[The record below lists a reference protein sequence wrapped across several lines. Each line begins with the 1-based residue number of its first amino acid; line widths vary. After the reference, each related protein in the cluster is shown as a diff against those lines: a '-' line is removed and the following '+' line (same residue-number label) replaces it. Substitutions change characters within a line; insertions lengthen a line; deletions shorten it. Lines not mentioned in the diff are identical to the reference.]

1 MESDDALVERSKID
15 PVAFGEI
22 YERYVDK
29 IFSYIFHRTGSRLD
43 AEDLTAHTFY
53 QALTNIQDYTDRGLP
68 LSAWLYRIAHN
79 AVANWHRDR
88 HRRPTVS
95 LDHLTESPQPKGNP
109 YQAAETWERE
119 QALLRAMR
127 KLHPD
132 RQLLLILKFTE
143 GLSNAQIGEIMDRSE
158 GAVKSLYHRT
168 LVALR
173 DHMEE
178 QGFG

>member
-1 MESDDALVERSKID
+1 MESDEALVELAKLD
-15 PVAFGEI
+15 PDAFGEL

-29 IFSYIFHRTGSRLD
+29 IYSYIFHRTGSRLD
-43 AEDLTAHTFY
+43 AEDLTAYTFY
-53 QALTNIQDYTDRGLP
+53 QALANIENYTNRGLP
-68 LSAWLYRIAHN
+68 LAAWLYRIAHN

-95 LDHLTESPQPKGNP
+95 LDHLTESPQPRANP
-109 YQAAETWERE
+109 YQAAERWEE
-119 QALLRAMR
+119 QQALLQAMR

-132 RQLLLILKFTE
+132 RQLLLVLKFTE

-168 LVALR
+168 LIALR
-173 DHMEE
+173 THMEE
-178 QGFG
+178 LGF